1 MPCHAVLC
9 HRSVGGQRD
18 SHPANASP
26 VQPGLN
32 RRSWH
37 RCWWVLGG
45 SALPSLPLARE
56 RPFASQVPGVAS
68 LSGIKQTLL
77 RSGARCCP
85 CAHGT
90 SPSLPRAPPCLLP
103 FPHAGKSMCPWGE
116 EPLKYW
122 TQAPLALVVQEP
134 LASLHKAGSSSKAE
148 HRVGPSLP
156 LLGAP
161 PNQNGTYT

>member
-1 MPCHAVLC
+1 
-9 HRSVGGQRD
+9 
-18 SHPANASP
+18 
-26 VQPGLN
+26 
-32 RRSWH
+32 
-37 RCWWVLGG
+37 
-45 SALPSLPLARE
+45 
-56 RPFASQVPGVAS
+56 
-68 LSGIKQTLL
+68 
-77 RSGARCCP
+77 
-85 CAHGT
+85 
-90 SPSLPRAPPCLLP
+90 
-103 FPHAGKSMCPWGE
+103 MCPWGE